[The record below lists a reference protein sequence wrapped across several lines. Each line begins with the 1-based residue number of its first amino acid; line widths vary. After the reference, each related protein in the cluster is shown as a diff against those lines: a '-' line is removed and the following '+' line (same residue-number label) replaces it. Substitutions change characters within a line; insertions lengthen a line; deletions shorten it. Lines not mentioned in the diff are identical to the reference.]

1 MHRAVLHYVIVH
13 FDISLCF
20 LIRPHSHHRS
30 SRQPL
35 NVSTYN
41 ELNWIIFY
49 LFFIFWHL
57 PYLCLSDKLANCFI
71 MDSSQLLQFNTDS
84 NNQYLPASNCIINKW
99 LISLSNKCNTVISS
113 SFTNFPTVRYLLQRM
128 RKMRLYLISIQFES
142 NIPPC
147 YLQIYTR
154 NSGQCIDLV
163 PVPAQWIY
171 LFCPHLYICDNGF
184 RYNEKMTGFLSL
196 FVALTFKKFSQWL
209 IISFYSDCH

>member
-20 LIRPHSHHRS
+20 LIRPYSHHRS

-41 ELNWIIFY
+41 ELNWIFFY

-128 RKMRLYLISIQFES
+128 RKMRLLSYIDPVWIQYS
-142 NIPPC
+142 SVLSPNIYQKQWAMYWSSPSAS
-147 YLQIYTR
+147 TM
-154 NSGQCIDLV
+154 DLSFL
-163 PVPAQWIY
+163 PTS
-171 LFCPHLYICDNGF
+171 LHLW
-184 RYNEKMTGFLSL
+184 
-196 FVALTFKKFSQWL
+196 QWL
-209 IISFYSDCH
+209 